1 MHFITKCDTKLIT
14 LVNLH
19 LLQILWHTFKSFL
32 LLQNNSI
39 NRPSS
44 LCDQLKLIDLN
55 RVNLSP
61 GFNFAENAVGW
72 GMLRNEQQI
81 WFARRP
87 SIPFFFVVLIGLSRK
102 RCNCTPTP
110 SSSVLEPHT
119 CDQSLLSQGNALSVC
134 LSVCI
139 SVGLSFCMYICLSAV
154 CLSCHSLSLFL
165 CVFRNV
171 CMNRLKDR
179 VYVFICVQYNST

>member
-87 SIPFFFVVLIGLSRK
+87 SIPFSLSCWLDYRARDAIARRLPRVQCLNRTPATNHYYRK
-102 RCNCTPTP
+102 ETLCL
-110 SSSVLEPHT
+110 SVCL
-119 CDQSLLSQGNALSVC
+119 SAYLLVC

-139 SVGLSFCMYICLSAV
+139 YV
-154 CLSCHSLSLFL
+154 CLLCVCLVTLFL
-165 CVFRNV
+165 CFFV
-171 CMNRLKDR
+171 CLELMLWTLC
-179 VYVFICVQYNST
+179 FSF